1 MSAHNMP
8 GDTDDVPLDGDR
20 DLDARERQV
29 LRKMIRDQERMR
41 WLWRVSRVGVALLAG
56 LATAILWTMDHVKLT
71 K

>member
-1 MSAHNMP
+1 MP

-20 DLDARERQV
+20 DLDAHERQV

-41 WLWRVSRVGVALLAG
+41 WLWRVSRVGVALLDG
-56 LATAILWTMDHVKLT
+56 LATAILWTMDHVKLI